1 MWYGKKGLWHPMTRD
16 IFSAFF
22 WLLILRLGLANGNPW
37 YPWCWHVVVEFVVM
51 GWLWC
56 FSLEKSWDPPGD
68 LDNFD
73 GTETNNPN
81 TQRFYMYSFWGFPA
95 KWTYKKHIFRH
106 VPKLFL
112 KEIGFPRCV
121 FVFPRAPRS
130 FSHFPQWRR
139 CDQRLERL
147 CLESLHR
154 TWMLGGYD
162 DVGRY
167 PPLN

>member
-1 MWYGKKGLWHPMTRD
+1 MTRD

-68 LDNFD
+68 WIFFD
-73 GTETNNPN
+73 GTETNNFWTPKGFTCIVFEDFQLNGLTKN
-81 TQRFYMYSFWGFPA
+81 TFSDMFRNYSWRKLVSPRLCFWFSKGTP
-95 KWTYKKHIFRH
+95 
-106 VPKLFL
+106 P
-112 KEIGFPRCV
+112 
-121 FVFPRAPRS
+121 S

-154 TWMLGGYD
+154 TWMLGRRKLMILEGT
-162 DVGRY
+162 
-167 PPLN
+167 PH